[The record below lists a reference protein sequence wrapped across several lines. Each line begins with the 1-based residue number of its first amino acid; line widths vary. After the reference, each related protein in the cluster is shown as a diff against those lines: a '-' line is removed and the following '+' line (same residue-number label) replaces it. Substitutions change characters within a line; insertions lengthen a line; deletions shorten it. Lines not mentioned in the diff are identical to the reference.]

1 MLTEWHQ
8 RFQGSLVEVAEVQS
22 GKKTESEGKV
32 GVGGG
37 GEVFSKVVEGW
48 R

>member
-1 MLTEWHQ
+1 MTEWHQ

-22 GKKTESEGKV
+22 GKNQRERKV
-32 GVGGG
+32 GFGGG
-37 GEVFSKVVEGW
+37 GEVLSKVVEGW